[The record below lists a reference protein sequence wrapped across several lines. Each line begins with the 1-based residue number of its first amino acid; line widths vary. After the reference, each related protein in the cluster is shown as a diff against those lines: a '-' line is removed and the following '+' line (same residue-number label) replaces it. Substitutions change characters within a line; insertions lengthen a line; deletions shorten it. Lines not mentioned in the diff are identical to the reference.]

1 MLSPPSLS
9 PQQQELLR
17 LFRRLDERARESLLD
32 FARYLAERAGAE
44 AVAGEDV
51 PGEPLGLP
59 RPDKETVV
67 AAMRRLSR
75 NYPMLNK
82 DELLHQAAALMNAH
96 VMQGRPASE
105 VIDELE
111 NLFQTAWRRQSG
123 MDEPQGRDSCN

>member
-1 MLSPPSLS
+1 MLAPQTPS

-17 LFRRLDERARESLLD
+17 LFRRLDERARNSLLD
-32 FARYLAERAGAE
+32 FARYLAARETPDAAQD
-44 AVAGEDV
+44 ASPA
-51 PGEPLGLP
+51 EPLGLP
-59 RPDKETVV
+59 RPEEETVV

-96 VMQGRPASE
+96 VMQGRPAVE

-111 NLFQTAWRRQSG
+111 ALFEAAWRRYAG
-123 MDEPQGRDSCN
+123 LDD

>member
-1 MLSPPSLS
+1 MLSPQTPS

-17 LFRRLDERARESLLD
+17 LFRRLDERARDSLLD
-32 FARYLAERAGAE
+32 FARYLAARQAPDGTQETPPA
-44 AVAGEDV
+44 
-51 PGEPLGLP
+51 EPLGLP
-59 RPDKETVV
+59 RPEEETVV

-96 VMQGRPASE
+96 VMQGRSAAE

-111 NLFQTAWRRQSG
+111 ALFQAAWRRYAG
-123 MDEPQGRDSCN
+123 LDD